1 MTLGE
6 ALHILNREAKA
17 IDQTRNY
24 VNCMLHGRVPGN
36 IPRDTVDI
44 IAMRYTSISLHAVER
59 WDPDMWEDEDG
70 DSIII
75 QGADYNIPDEVL
87 EHVWDVLTLHRQ
99 TYYRLKHEVLSK
111 SKADKRIKNIQ
122 SVHGTPMVLVY
133 LDGYLFHDY
142 LSNKEEVNHIT
153 RTKYRQ
159 PDYSHVMPVSMSDL
173 DDALDTIIDFLS
185 EKEGGNDE

>member
-1 MTLGE
+1 MTLGR
-6 ALHILNREAKA
+6 ALNVVNHEVKA
-17 IDQTRNY
+17 IDQTRKYIKCLLCGN
-24 VNCMLHGRVPGN
+24 VPVH
-36 IPRDTVDI
+36 IPLVTVDI

-111 SKADKRIKNIQ
+111 ADKKIKNIQ
-122 SVHGTPMVLVY
+122 SVHGIPMVLVS

-142 LSNKEEVNHIT
+142 VRNVDKINHIPKM
-153 RTKYRQ
+153 KYRQ
-159 PDYSHVMPVSMSDL
+159 PDYSHVMPVMMADL
-173 DDALDTIIDFLS
+173 EESLDMIISFLALEEG
-185 EKEGGNDE
+185 EKNE

>member
-1 MTLGE
+1 MTLGK
-6 ALHILNREAKA
+6 ALHVVNRETKA
-17 IDQTRNY
+17 IEQTRNY
-24 VNCMLHGRVPGN
+24 VDCMLHGRVPGN

-70 DSIII
+70 ESIII

-111 SKADKRIKNIQ
+111 ADKKIKNIQ
-122 SVHGTPMVLVY
+122 SVHGIPMVLVS

-142 LSNKEEVNHIT
+142 VRNEDKINHIPKM
-153 RTKYRQ
+153 KYRQ
-159 PDYSHVMPVSMSDL
+159 PDYSHVMPVAMADL
-173 DDALDTIIDFLS
+173 EESIVIITDFLK
-185 EKEGGNDE
+185 EEEGGNDA